1 MHIHGSDLM
10 VSIGGVIVDPLIAI
24 TAAGIQGHLKVSISQ
39 IRTALLLIYG
49 AQDMEELADAFFLRI
64 ARYGIQLYK
73 GDTEDKSPG
82 RPSAPMPRQ

>member
-10 VSIGGVIVDPLIAI
+10 VSIGGVIIDPLIPI

-73 GDTEDKSPG
+73 GDTDEAG
-82 RPSAPMPRQ
+82 LGG